1 MVDSSGV
8 KARFSV
14 TTSPGPGGPRGP
26 RRCLF
31 NIHFKENKK
40 LKVVLTLWD
49 FKPLNMSVAS
59 QRMKTFSLLIQTKTN
74 TCENRHISRHF
85 SSLLSEGEEGRER
98 SIRWLAAVRAWTGGP
113 RLHPRSAPRPG
124 IVHVWT
130 GAQTP
135 NLLVTGQRS
144 NQPRCTSQ
152 GARSFKRCKYIG
164 RQTMF
169 WGAKTHYFLKR
180 QLSPNRF
187 ADSMH
192 SQLKCQQ
199 AFWRNRG
206 TNPKIQME
214 MQRAYKSQMILKME
228 NKAGRFALS
237 DVRTLRSSMV
247 MKTSGVTGGGR
258 ASRAPHRPETRP
270 LCVWGGD
277 SSVGGKEVLLHKLCR
292 KSWMAAWKI
301 RI

>member
-14 TTSPGPGGPRGP
+14 TASPGPGGPRGP

-74 TCENRHISRHF
+74 TCENWHVSRHF

-135 NLLVTGQRS
+135 KPPTFWLRDSAPTNHAA
-144 NQPRCTSQ
+144 P
-152 GARSFKRCKYIG
+152 AR
-164 RQTMF
+164 
-169 WGAKTHYFLKR
+169 
-180 QLSPNRF
+180 
-187 ADSMH
+187 
-192 SQLKCQQ
+192 
-199 AFWRNRG
+199 
-206 TNPKIQME
+206 
-214 MQRAYKSQMILKME
+214 
-228 NKAGRFALS
+228 
-237 DVRTLRSSMV
+237 VR
-247 MKTSGVTGGGR
+247 
-258 ASRAPHRPETRP
+258 
-270 LCVWGGD
+270 
-277 SSVGGKEVLLHKLCR
+277 EVLKDVNIQVDRPCFGEQRLT
-292 KSWMAAWKI
+292 I
-301 RI
+301 F